1 MVVSFLGSTMRTLLI
16 DLSILGGA
24 AIAAVGLWWW
34 WPTAAMVFLGSAIA
48 LGAIAIRFAG
58 AMERNQ

>member
-1 MVVSFLGSTMRTLLI
+1 MRTLFL

-24 AIAAVGLWWW
+24 ALSAIGLWWW
-34 WPTAAMVFLGSAIA
+34 WPTAAMVFLG
-48 LGAIAIRFAG
+48 GVIAIGAVLIRLVG